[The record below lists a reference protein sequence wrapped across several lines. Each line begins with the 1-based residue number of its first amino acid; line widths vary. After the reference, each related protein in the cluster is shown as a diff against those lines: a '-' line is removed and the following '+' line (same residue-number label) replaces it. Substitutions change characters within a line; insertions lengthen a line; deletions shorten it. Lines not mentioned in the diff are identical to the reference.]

1 MLTMASVLAGT
12 IPWHDGE
19 EKMHRLLRVPD
30 MDNPA
35 VPYLSAN
42 GGYFLTK
49 APLLAVGTIDAQG
62 RPWTSLW
69 GGKEGFA
76 APIAESMIGLRTQV
90 DSTYDPVV
98 KELLGSQAIDNTGA
112 PLQSPGNMISGL
124 AIHLEHRR
132 RWKLFGRMVAGS
144 LDGDQGQAQL
154 VVKIEESLGNCPKY
168 LNKKHIVSVRPNPTL
183 ISDLPQ
189 LPAPAIELLSR
200 ADTIFVSSRH
210 GTSDMD
216 TNIRG
221 GPPGFVRV
229 ESNDANAVLVYPEY
243 SGNRLYQTLGNL
255 QTTPL
260 AGYVFPDFE
269 TGNVLYVTGHTEILV
284 GQAAA
289 AILPRSNLAVR
300 VTVTAAFFVEKGLAF
315 RGEAGEPSP
324 YNPAVRYLTTE
335 KSIPTEGERDA
346 EMTAT
351 LINKEKITPNIYRF
365 RFRYSSPRPIS
376 WTPGQYATLSFQDEL
391 DMGYSHMRD
400 DDPASLNDDYVR
412 TFTVSSYPGRELPA
426 NEFEMT
432 IRRHGNVTNHLFRI
446 NERAGL
452 EVPLKGFGGSFQV
465 STDNGSIVPFVAG
478 GIGITP
484 LLAQLPALN
493 LPLVRLFWSVSIA
506 DIGLVHDTFQRWPE
520 LSRSTVVFVTGLDPD
535 RLHQI
540 KLDAIHL
547 SGARVVRRRMQAGD
561 LDPLL
566 AETWYLCAGDALKRM
581 VLGLLTGKRVVYED
595 FNY

>member
-1 MLTMASVLAGT
+1 MTSIIAGT
-12 IPWHDGE
+12 VPWHDGE
-19 EKMHRLLRVPD
+19 ERMHRLMRVPD

-42 GGYFLTK
+42 GGYFLTQ
-49 APLLAVGTIDAQG
+49 APLIAVGTVDFQG

-69 GGKEGFA
+69 GGKKGFA
-76 APIAESMIGLRTQV
+76 GPIAESIIGLKTVV

-98 KELLGSQAIDNTGA
+98 KILLGSQAIDEEGA
-112 PLQSPGNMISGL
+112 PRQSPGNMVSGL
-124 AIHLEHRR
+124 AIDLEHRR

-144 LDGDQGQAQL
+144 LDEELGQAQL
-154 VVKIEESLGNCPKY
+154 AVHIDESLGNCPKY
-168 LNKKHIVSVRPNPTL
+168 LNKKHIVPVRPTPTL
-183 ISDLPQ
+183 KSDSPQ
-189 LPAPAIELLSR
+189 LPTAAIELLSR

-229 ESNDANAVLVYPEY
+229 ESNNGNAVLIYPEY

-260 AGYVFPDFE
+260 AGYVVPDFE
-269 TGNVLYVTGHTEILV
+269 TGDVLYLTGRAEVLV
-284 GQAAA
+284 GQDAAA
-289 AILPRSNLAVR
+289 VLSRSKLAVR
-300 VTVTAAFFVEKGLAF
+300 VTVTAAFFVDKGLAF
-315 RGEAGEPSP
+315 RGHPGEPSP
-324 YNPAVRYLTTE
+324 YNPAVRYLSTE
-335 KSIPTEGERDA
+335 KSFPTEA
-346 EMTAT
+346 EKGAETSAT
-351 LINKEKITPNIYRF
+351 LIKKEPITPNICRF
-365 RFRYSSPRPIS
+365 RFRYNSPKPIS

-412 TFTVSSYPGRELPA
+412 TFTVSSYPDRGLA
-426 NEFEMT
+426 NNEFEMT
-432 IRRHGNVTNHLFRI
+432 IRRHGNVTNHLFRTH
-446 NERAGL
+446 ERAGL
-452 EVPLKGFGGSFQV
+452 EVPLKGFGGSFHIA
-465 STDNGSIVPFVAG
+465 THTGSIVPFVAG

-484 LLAQLPALN
+484 LLAQLPDLDIAQL
-493 LPLVRLFWSVSIA
+493 RLFWSVSIT
-506 DIGLVHDTFQRWPE
+506 DIGLVEDTFHRWPE
-520 LSRSTVVFVTGLDPD
+520 LSRSTVIFVTSLDPNS
-535 RLHQI
+535 HQT
-540 KLDAIHL
+540 KLDTLHL

-566 AETWYLCAGDALKRM
+566 SETWYLCAGNALKQM
-581 VLGLLTGKRVVYED
+581 VVEWLKERHVIYED